1 VHRGNLENF
10 AWDAERATR
19 LELLWSDMRARQVRL
34 IAYVP
39 PFHPV
44 VWEDLNRDPRIRS
57 ALQESATFLA
67 SLARTQGVRFENFAD
82 PASVPCTE
90 EEFLDGTHA
99 RDSCL
104 TRIVQRMLR

>member
-1 VHRGNLENF
+1 M
-10 AWDAERATR
+10 DPERLAR
-19 LELLWSDMRARQVRL
+19 LELLWRDMRARGSSWSPTCR
-34 IAYVP
+34 
-39 PFHPV
+39 PFIPSRGTTSTATRTSGPHCKS
-44 VWEDLNRDPRIRS
+44 RPRSSRHSRASWGS
-57 ALQESATFLA
+57 ASEP
-67 SLARTQGVRFENFAD
+67 D